1 MSGKRVLHCWAGN
14 MDDLEFGSEEWA
26 EAMGKPSGTCM
37 LESGHSGPHDF
48 TPDSDIEV
56 EFL

>member
-1 MSGKRVLHCWAGN
+1 